1 MIRLITRVAAAV
13 IAFGFAVD
21 ATYAIYN
28 GAALNSANIMLD
40 FVLGTMAT
48 LMGLFIP
55 RFFSDDT
62 TDELDIID
70 GDGLLD
76 GVDEMSLMNRVPYVP
91 KSPTAIVT
99 IITPSP
105 FNVVAHCCAFAACTC
120 SRYPSS
126 NSRRRMVVLGSWP

>member
-1 MIRLITRVAAAV
+1 MIRLITRIAAAV

-28 GAALNSANIMLD
+28 GAALISANIMLD

-55 RFFSDDT
+55 MFFSDDT

-76 GVDEMSLMNRVPYVP
+76 PRYVENTRTREIYELIDAVRLLSSH
-91 KSPTAIVT
+91 KCVTEKHINVLGDIAKCIVT
-99 IITPSP
+99 EGD
-105 FNVVAHCCAFAACTC
+105 
-120 SRYPSS
+120 S
-126 NSRRRMVVLGSWP
+126 N